1 MKARTF
7 LSYCIILICL
17 FSCKQDKCKTN
28 IYTYTN
34 AKQDFRYAIFKDHSI
49 INIDTTY
56 FYISKNNELV
66 RIYKGQYDVNNNIIN
81 SGTIYYFDE
90 TTHFLDSISYYRNNS
105 LDSVISYYDNG
116 VTKEIKSYKV
126 NKECMQKSFDR
137 NGFSISKVGK

>member
-17 FSCKQDKCKTN
+17 FSFKQDKCKTN
-28 IYTYTN
+28 IYKY
-34 AKQDFRYAIFKDHSI
+34 
-49 INIDTTY
+49 
-56 FYISKNNELV
+56 NELV

-116 VTKEIKSYKV
+116 VTKEIKSYKL
-126 NKECMQKSFDR
+126 NKECLQKSFDR
-137 NGFSISKVGK
+137 NGFSISKV